1 MRILSLTSDD
11 YARHTGGWVY
21 DSRLVEALRQAGAN
35 IAEIAVPTGFP
46 TIPEDARDALASAF
60 ADLPD
65 DGFLLADQLH
75 IADIAEMLR
84 AAPFRVVSIFHHSSV
99 IEAGALAAPDDLARE
114 IGGFDVADVV
124 IVSSPETA
132 RYVAA
137 HYGVAES
144 RIIVAI
150 PGNDPV
156 ARATPNADGPL
167 QLLSVGALVPRK
179 RHDYLVEV
187 ASRLHSTGWRWTIV
201 GDLDRE
207 PAWTADIA
215 ARIRAAGLVDRL
227 QLAGAISPA
236 ELEALWARTSLY
248 AAASHYEGYGMAVA
262 EALRHGVPVVTTPSG
277 AVADWAARGTVFA
290 PEDDPD
296 AFAALIDG
304 LIADPTR
311 RASLADEAWRFG
323 ASLPTWEQ
331 TFAAMPSRILSAL
344 AQVRKNTA
352 A

>member
-1 MRILSLTSDD
+1 MRILSITSDD

-21 DSRLVEALRQAGAN
+21 DSRLVEVLKAQGAD
-35 IAEIAVPTGFP
+35 IAEIAVPIGFP
-46 TIPEDARDALASAF
+46 TIPDDARDALASAF
-60 ADLPD
+60 DALPADA
-65 DGFLLADQLH
+65 FLLADHLH
-75 IADIAEMLR
+75 IADIAQMLR
-84 AAPFRVVSIFHHSSV
+84 LAPFRVVSIFHHSSV
-99 IEAGALAAPDDLARE
+99 IEAGALEAPEDRARE
-114 IGGFDVADVV
+114 IAGFAVADVV
-124 IVSSPETA
+124 VVSSPETA
-132 RYVAA
+132 RYVVT

-156 ARATPNADGPL
+156 AHTATHAEGPL
-167 QLLSVGALVPRK
+167 QFLSVGALVRRK

-187 ASRLHSTGWRWTIV
+187 ASRLRSTEWRWTIV
-201 GDLDRE
+201 GDLDRD

-215 ARIRAAGLVDRL
+215 TRIRAAGLANRL

-236 ELEALWARTSLY
+236 ELEALWAKTSLY
-248 AAASHYEGYGMAVA
+248 AAASQYEGYGMAVA

-311 RASLADEAWRFG
+311 RASLADEAWNFG
-323 ASLPTWEQ
+323 AGLPTWEQ
-331 TFAAMPSRILSAL
+331 TFAAMPSRILGAL
-344 AQVRKNTA
+344 VPVRKNTA